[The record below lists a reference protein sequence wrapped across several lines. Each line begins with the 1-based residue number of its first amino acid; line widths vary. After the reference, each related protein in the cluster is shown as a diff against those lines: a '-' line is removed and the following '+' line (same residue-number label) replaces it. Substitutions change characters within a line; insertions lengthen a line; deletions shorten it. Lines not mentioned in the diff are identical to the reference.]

1 MSYIRNLLA
10 EARTGDP
17 VAAEELADFVEH
29 VLETPLRRI
38 GAAFGLFDGEAGVD
52 EFAARDRLYRQLD
65 NFLPD
70 GLSLRQRAE
79 AIRCKRK
86 RYVPRRSDERAEGE
100 RRVLWELHRI
110 GARDLSER
118 QVRRILGGH

>member
-38 GAAFGLFDGEAGVD
+38 GVAFGLFDGEAGVD

-65 NFLPD
+65 NFLPH

-79 AIRCKRK
+79 AIRRKRY
-86 RYVPRRSDERAEGE
+86 RYVPRRSDEGAEGE
-100 RRVLWELHRI
+100 RRVLWELYRI
-110 GARDLSER
+110 GARGLSER

>member
-1 MSYIRNLLA
+1 MSYFRNLLA

-29 VLETPLRRI
+29 VLETPLRGI
-38 GAAFGLFDGEAGVD
+38 GVAFGLFEAGVD

-79 AIRCKRK
+79 AIRRKRN
-86 RYVPRRSDERAEGE
+86 RYVPRRSDEAAEGE

-110 GARDLSER
+110 GARGLSER